1 MIMRLEDPKY
11 KVRPWLFAL
20 SMFALGGLFGHREV
34 PLFGGRGSYTLYVL
48 WMVMVAGRLNDIGV
62 PGALC
67 PLVFALVVIVCMIL
81 HAAYGLGP
89 IGLTLVALGL
99 HLPLLLIPSAGHG
112 SKGERKDPDQAIDW

>member
-1 MIMRLEDPKY
+1 MIYRLQDPKY
-11 KVRPWLFAL
+11 KVRSWLFAL
-20 SMFALGGLFGHREV
+20 SMFALGGIFGHHEV
-34 PLFGGRGSYTLYVL
+34 PFGGRVSTTLYVL
-48 WMVMVAGRLNDIGV
+48 WIGMVIGRLNDIGV
-62 PGALC
+62 PGALG

-99 HLPLLLIPSAGHG
+99 QLPLMLIPSAGHG